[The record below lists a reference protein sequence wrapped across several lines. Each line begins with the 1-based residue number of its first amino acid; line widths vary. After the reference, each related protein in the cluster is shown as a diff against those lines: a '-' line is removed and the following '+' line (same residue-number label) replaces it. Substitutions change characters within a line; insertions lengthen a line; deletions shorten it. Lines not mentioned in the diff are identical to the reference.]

1 MQKQLTKYI
10 IVAAI
15 CTVLA
20 AIIFLLIIPAKSS
33 WAIYA
38 TPAFF
43 AAVSILSA
51 LIITKPQY
59 SKFAK
64 FSGIFMLSTVLKLV
78 IYFGFLI
85 SAYVNLVPE
94 NRMAFVVFF
103 MSVYLVYAI
112 MDTMFLLRFF
122 GRKDK

>member
-1 MQKQLTKYI
+1 MQKQLTQYI

-33 WAIYA
+33 WAVFA

-43 AAVSILSA
+43 AAISILSA
-51 LIITKPQY
+51 LVITQPKY
-59 SKFAK
+59 SKFAN
-64 FSGIFMLSTVLKLV
+64 FSGVFMLSTVLKL
-78 IYFGFLI
+78 ILYFVFLM
-85 SAYVNLVPE
+85 SAYVNIAQE
-94 NRMAFVVFF
+94 SRMPFVIFF

>member
-33 WAIYA
+33 WAVFA

-43 AAVSILSA
+43 AAISILSA
-51 LIITKPQY
+51 LVITRPKY
-59 SKFAK
+59 SKFAN
-64 FSGIFMLSTVLKLV
+64 FSGVFMLSTVLKL
-78 IYFGFLI
+78 ILYFAFMML
-85 SAYVNLVPE
+85 SYANLPHE
-94 NRMAFVVFF
+94 ARMPFIFFF

-122 GRKDK
+122 GKKDK

>member
-112 MDTMFLLRFF
+112 MDTMFLQRFF